1 MTNLNI
7 EKAMRANA
15 LSSVWQN
22 VLSTTKGLFTRR
34 EKDPSTKKILE
45 GGTNVSLD
53 SHAEIS
59 VLAVTSK
66 EEIKDLRLLTKRPA
80 AIFVWF
86 ILCTRIFPA
95 KAVYM
100 VLGDSLS

>member
-15 LSSVWQN
+15 LSSVLQN

-45 GGTNVSLD
+45 GGTNV
-53 SHAEIS
+53 
-59 VLAVTSK
+59 
-66 EEIKDLRLLTKRPA
+66 
-80 AIFVWF
+80 
-86 ILCTRIFPA
+86 
-95 KAVYM
+95 
-100 VLGDSLS
+100 